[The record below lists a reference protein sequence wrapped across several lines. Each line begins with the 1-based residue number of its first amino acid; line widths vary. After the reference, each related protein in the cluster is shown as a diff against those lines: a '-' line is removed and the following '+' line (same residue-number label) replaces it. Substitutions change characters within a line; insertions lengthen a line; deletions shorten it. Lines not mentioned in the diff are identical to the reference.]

1 MDENGAVIMFIVE
14 KKIYANMMSTTREK
28 KSDMEKINELSLC
41 LQHWEIIKTSTTWI
55 IKIKENKTYNTILY
69 FVKSLIGPE
78 IMHLQVTL

>member
-41 LQHWEIIKTSTTWI
+41 LQH
-55 IKIKENKTYNTILY
+55 
-69 FVKSLIGPE
+69 
-78 IMHLQVTL
+78 